1 MNMTEEQ
8 FTAATERLA
17 KMQEQW
23 IEGMRLN
30 VETTKALN
38 ARIHAFQE
46 YLETHQAMID
56 SDYNYAKVVQETLQ
70 TVLTAFAETHATISE
85 NTERL
90 EKVIT
95 KMESYFGDGAGL
107 EHEN

>member
-1 MNMTEEQ
+1 MTEEQ

-30 VETTKALN
+30 VETPKALS
-38 ARIHAFQE
+38 ARIHSFQE
-46 YLETHQAMID
+46 YLDAHQAMID
-56 SDYNYAKVVQETLQ
+56 KDYDYAKTVQETLQ
-70 TVLTAFAETHATISE
+70 AVLTAFAETHATISE
-85 NTERL
+85 NTLRL

-95 KMESYFGDGAGL
+95 KMESYFGDGTGL